1 MARKKG
7 GREKEEKPKA
17 EIAAHGKVEISS
29 EVVKKFERDLK
40 KGAFT
45 VITPYVLAS
54 SYNIRVS
61 VAKKVLREL
70 ESKGLVILY
79 SGGRNPIYVSRQH
92 AEKLGIAA

>member
-7 GREKEEKPKA
+7 KVSETRKP
-17 EIAAHGKVEISS
+17 EVAAHSKVELSPEII
-29 EVVKKFERDLK
+29 KKLERDVK

-45 VITPYVLAS
+45 VITPYVLSS

-70 ESKGLVILY
+70 ASRGALILY
-79 SGGRNPIYVSRQH
+79 SGGRNPIYITRQH
-92 AEKLGIAA
+92 AEKLGIAG